1 MTTKKNYFERN
12 RSGDKW
18 GCDLF
23 LEKYLNTL
31 PFIGNNDGS
40 SSNNNAKATTDVWG
54 QRIRD
59 IDSAEASAKTLTK
72 RVTHQWHA
80 HTHPHATGEGGI
92 DFNEYKVSLGS
103 WKHQNKRE
111 LITMTGG
118 GERCYA
124 SGSSVSSLLLQL
136 RNTCVGVCGI
146 WVLRDTRR
154 GGDERRIILH

>member
-40 SSNNNAKATTDVWG
+40 SSNNNTKATTDVWG

-59 IDSAEASAKTLTK
+59 IDSADETCDAPMT
-72 RVTHQWHA
+72 R
-80 HTHPHATGEGGI
+80 PHSPT
-92 DFNEYKVSLGS
+92 
-103 WKHQNKRE
+103 
-111 LITMTGG
+111 
-118 GERCYA
+118 
-124 SGSSVSSLLLQL
+124 
-136 RNTCVGVCGI
+136 
-146 WVLRDTRR
+146 RDRR
-154 GGDERRIILH
+154 GWH